1 MAPLSHQAAPTLS
14 PARVLIV
21 DDLGSMRTL
30 VRLVC
35 EREGFEVVGEAADGL
50 RALDLV
56 VEHAPDIVILDYRMP
71 GMNGQETAEAIRR
84 LGPGPRILAFT
95 ASFDRAPQWADEFV
109 PKERLSSIPALLHA
123 LIVAA

>member
-1 MAPLSHQAAPTLS
+1 MALAPQTRTLC

-35 EREGFEVVGEAADGL
+35 EREGFEVVGEAADGPS
-50 RALDLV
+50 ALVLV
-56 VEHAPDIVILDYRMP
+56 LEHSPDIVILDYRMP

-84 LGPGPRILAFT
+84 LAPGPRILAFT
-95 ASFDRAPQWADEFV
+95 ASYDKMPTWADEFV
-109 PKERLSSIPALLHA
+109 PKEQLASIPAMVRA
-123 LIVAA
+123 LTPAA